1 MDELEGFKKRIHSA
15 IERALDGHL
24 VLLPFLDEAEISI
37 LLEDAKYMPIEVYLD
52 GGLDNA
58 DRKRAIL
65 TNLDIK
71 QEDFKI
77 SCYQIIYNKKYYE
90 IYHRSILGS
99 LMSLGIKREC
109 IGDIIIDDNK
119 DAYFYVSD
127 EIKDFILTEFKN
139 VGKAPIELKET
150 NKRLENIIHYETKKY
165 FLSSLRLDVVV
176 ASMFNLSRSNVLEIL
191 DGKSVFVNAILN
203 QNPSYICK
211 VSDVISVRHYGK
223 MKITSILGN
232 SRSGRICVELSKRV

>member
-24 VLLPFLDEAEISI
+24 VLLPFLDEAEISV

-109 IGDIIIDDNK
+109 IGDILIDDNK
-119 DAYFYVSD
+119 DAYFFMTD
-127 EIKDFILTEFKN
+127 EISDFVLNEFKT
-139 VGKAPIELKET
+139 VGRASIELKLC

-165 FLSSLRLDVVV
+165 FLSSLRLDVIV
-176 ASMFNLSRSNVLEIL
+176 ASMFNLSRSNVLEVL
-191 DGKSVFVNAILN
+191 EGKGVFVNALLN

-211 VSDVISVRHYGK
+211 VDDEISVRHYGK
-223 MKITSILGN
+223 FKISSILGN

>member
-15 IERALDGHL
+15 IERVFDGHT

-37 LLEDAKYMPIEVYLD
+37 LLEEVKYLPFQVGLD

-65 TNLDIK
+65 SNYDINPSLY
-71 QEDFKI
+71 KI
-77 SCYQIIYNKKYYE
+77 CCYQIIYNKKYYE

-109 IGDIIIDDNK
+109 IGDILIDDNK
-119 DAYFYVSD
+119 DAYFYASE
-127 EIKDFILTEFKN
+127 EISEYLLNEFKS
-139 VGKAPIELKET
+139 VGKAPIELKRCD
-150 NKRLENIIHYETKKY
+150 KRLENIIRYETKKY
-165 FLSSLRLDVVV
+165 FVSSLRLDVVV

-191 DGKSVFVNAILN
+191 EGKCVFVNAILN
-203 QNPSYICK
+203 QNPSYICHEGEE
-211 VSDVISVRHYGK
+211 ISVRHYGK
-223 MKITSILGN
+223 FRISSVLGN
-232 SRSGRICVELSKRV
+232 SRSGRICIELSKRV